1 MKIIFHKIFA
11 LTIIFLVTCFHSRA
25 QEKPFKPNFIFYL
38 SDDQDLLDYGI
49 YGNPKVYTPAVDA
62 LAKEGMRFN
71 NFYTNQAI
79 CAPSRSQIFT
89 GMHPLKNGCMANH
102 LPVKSDIKTVINYMK
117 AEGYDVVLAGKGHV
131 KPNSVFQ
138 WTKYFKSLDHR
149 YLPLEK
155 LKTYLETTQNPFCL
169 FITSDFPHGPYPKE
183 TIYNKSDIFRLPYDK
198 NYIPNF
204 KPGYYQNIKDDN
216 AQLESVLSIVKANNL
231 VDNSVFIYASD
242 HGISGK
248 WGVAEQG
255 LKVPFVVRWP
265 GFVKANTVS
274 DVMLNF
280 VDVLP
285 TFLDIIGAK
294 IPKDIDGRSFKETLK
309 GSQDP
314 VHKYIYSIATKQNIQ
329 ACKVFPTRAVRDIR
343 YKFIRNYNSVE
354 VLASNYGENSVVNAF
369 IKMGAESFPNIPY
382 EELYDLEKDP
392 YQKNNLINKPG
403 FSLIKQELSSALN
416 TWMISQDDFLLTH
429 KMPLI
434 KPTLHPLDR
443 VSKWNKVEEDLAGK
457 LIESD
462 YIPVHY

>member
-49 YGNPKVYTPAVDA
+49 YGNPKVCTPAVDA

-102 LPVKSDIKTVINYMK
+102 LPVKPDIKTVINYME

-216 AQLESVLSIVKANNL
+216 AQLESVLKIVKTNNL

-354 VLASNYGENSVVNAF
+354 VVASNYGENSAVNAF

-443 VSKWNKVEEDLAGK
+443 VSKWNKVEEELAGK